1 MLRTGPVSKLVC
13 SAVKSPAGSTG
24 SSAAAVAPRKWAP
37 FGRMPCKCVGATR
50 VTAAVGPA
58 KPQVGAARGSLLG
71 RLGFGGAAS
80 AIGILA
86 TACLTPGPAQ
96 AAPQRIV
103 IRGSLDP
110 GLKAEIGQAIGSTA
124 AAPKSRLEASRR
136 AREAGETAIAVLRS
150 EGYYDYVVEPGIGDG
165 DQPQAFVSVTPGPR
179 SKIAQPHIEWVGAP
193 PTSKVA
199 DAAKAAMR
207 LKPGDPGRAVDI
219 IAAEGRT
226 VAALRELGYADTT
239 AEPREVVVDHAD
251 FTVQPTFKIAA
262 GELVHLG
269 DVEVIT
275 HGRTNPQWVARL
287 APWQVGDPYRPKS
300 VAELERRLLDSG
312 VYDRVTVSLAP
323 AEQAVNGLRP
333 VIVSL
338 SDRPK
343 GTLELGAS
351 YSTDEGVGVDSR
363 WILYNRL
370 GRADTLTNIFRIAQ
384 IDSRLQSQL
393 SLPDWKRPEQTLK
406 LTAALY
412 REDTPA
418 YLDYGIG
425 IAADLTRRFGKTSF
439 LTYGLSLDGTD
450 TDEKEEANFVAL
462 NHQRKLATF
471 GVLLAFAV
479 DHSNDPLNPTSGW
492 RLDARVEPKASVGN
506 GPIAYVKAQAQVSAY
521 LPLGA
526 TSGTVIAGRIK
537 LGEIA
542 GGDIPL
548 VPAQDRFYAGGG
560 GSIRGYGYQDVGPR
574 FADNTPEGGLSL
586 FESSVEIRQRVTQRW
601 GVVGFVDAGTVGTNV
616 APDFAHPEVGVGV
629 GVRYDLGFGPIRLD
643 IATPLNRREG
653 DSPIQLYLSI
663 GQSF

>member
-1 MLRTGPVSKLVC
+1 MGRF
-13 SAVKSPAGSTG
+13 
-24 SSAAAVAPRKWAP
+24 AVASA
-37 FGRMPCKCVGATR
+37 FCV
-50 VTAAVGPA
+50 
-58 KPQVGAARGSLLG
+58 
-71 RLGFGGAAS
+71 
-80 AIGILA
+80 LA
-86 TACLTPGPAQ
+86 TVSLSPGWVW
-96 AAPQRIV
+96 AAPQHV
-103 IRGSLDP
+103 DVRGSLDP
-110 GLKAEIGQAIGSTA
+110 ALRAEIQQAIGPLP
-124 AAPKSRLEASRR
+124 AAPASRLDASRR

-150 EGYYDYVVEPGIGDG
+150 EGYYDYVVEPDIGDG
-165 DQPQAFVSVTPGPR
+165 DQPQAFVTITPGAR
-179 SKIAQPHIEWVGAP
+179 SKIAQAHVEWQGAP
-193 PTSKVA
+193 PDPKTVA
-199 DAAKAAMR
+199 AAEAAMK
-207 LKPGDPGRAVDI
+207 LKAGDPGRAVDI
-219 IAAEGRT
+219 IAAEGRI
-226 VAALRELGYADTT
+226 VAALRESGYADAT
-239 AEPREVVVDHAD
+239 ALTREVVVDHAD
-251 FTVQPTFKIAA
+251 FTVQPAFRIAA

-269 DVEVIT
+269 AVDVIT
-275 HGRTNPQWVARL
+275 RGRTNPKWVARL
-287 APWQVGDPYRPKS
+287 APWKVGDPYRPKP

-323 AEQAVNGLRP
+323 ADQMVNGTRP

-338 SDRPK
+338 ADRPK

-351 YSTDEGVGVDSR
+351 YSTDEGIGVVSR

-384 IDSRLQSQL
+384 IDSRIQSQL
-393 SLPDWKRPEQTLK
+393 ALPDWRRPEQTLK

-425 IAADLTRRFGKTSF
+425 ISTDLTRRFGKTSF

-450 TDEKEEANFVAL
+450 TDEKEAANFIAF
-462 NHQRKLATF
+462 NRQRKLATF
-471 GVLLAFAV
+471 GGLVAFAV
-479 DHSNDPLNPTSGW
+479 DRSNDPLNPTSGW
-492 RLDARVEPKASVGN
+492 RLDARVEPKANVGD
-506 GPIAYVKAQAQVSAY
+506 GPVAYVKADAQVSAY

-537 LGEIA
+537 VGEIA

-560 GSIRGYGYQDVGPR
+560 GSIRGYGYQEVGPR
-574 FADNTPEGGLSL
+574 YADNNPEGGLSL

-601 GVVGFVDAGTVGTNV
+601 GVVGFVDAGAVGTNV